1 MRAVDIIQKKKEGRV
16 LSKEEISFLVKGFT
30 HNNIPEYQMSAFLMA
45 CCFMPL
51 NFQETLQFTHE
62 MLHSGKTFDFSDIPF
77 KKIDKHSTGGV
88 GDKTSLILAPIV
100 ACYDIAVPMISG
112 RGLGHTG
119 GTVDKLESIPGFKMN
134 LTFEEFQDNLK
145 TLHFSM
151 MGQTK
156 DIAPA
161 DAKMYALRDVT
172 ATVECIPLIAASIMS
187 KKLAEGIDGLVLD
200 VKFGH
205 GAFMQKLK
213 DATELAKWLVKI
225 GESSGK
231 KTIALVTDMNQPL
244 GNKIGN
250 SLEIEETIEV
260 LQGHGPK
267 DLIDLSLT
275 LSGTMLTLGGISRSV
290 KEGVSLSQK
299 AIHNGKALQKF
310 KELIQRQGGDVRV
323 IDSFS
328 YLPSAKYT
336 FEFLAPKAGFLAK
349 INARNVG
356 KAASVLG
363 CGRETITDAIDPS
376 VGFILHKKVGAKVQK
391 KDILLTIRYND
402 EKKLAASMVELTQ
415 VFEITPKKPSSM
427 PLIQKVLGKLDGE
440 IEI

>member
-1 MRAVDIIQKKKEGRV
+1 MRAVDIIQKKKEGCV
-16 LSKEEISFLVKGFT
+16 LSKEELSFLVQGFT
-30 HNNIPEYQMSAFLMA
+30 HNNEIPEYQMSAFLMA
-45 CCFMPL
+45 CCFKPL
-51 NFQETLQFTHE
+51 NFQETLHLTHA

-88 GDKTSLILAPIV
+88 GDKTSLIIAPIV
-100 ACYDIAVPMISG
+100 ACYDVAVPMISG

-134 LTFEEFQDNLK
+134 LTFEKFQETLK
-145 TLHFSM
+145 TLHFAM

-187 KKLAEGIDGLVLD
+187 KKLAAGIDGLVLD

-205 GAFMQKLK
+205 GAFIQKLK

-225 GESSGK
+225 GESCGK

-250 SLEIEETIEV
+250 SLEVEESIEV
-260 LQGHGPK
+260 LKGQGPK
-267 DLIDLSLT
+267 DLVDLSLT
-275 LSGTMLTLGGISRSV
+275 LSGTMLTLGGVCRSL
-290 KEGVSLSQK
+290 KEGISLSQK
-299 AIHNGKALQKF
+299 VIHTGQALQKL
-310 KELIQRQGGDVRV
+310 KELIKQQGGDERV

-336 FEFLAPKAGFLAK
+336 FEFLAPKAGFLTK
-349 INARNVG
+349 LNARHIG
-356 KAASVLG
+356 KAASILG
-363 CGRETITDAIDPS
+363 CGRATVTDAIDSS

-391 KDILLTIRYND
+391 NDILLTACYND
-402 EKKLAASMVELTQ
+402 EKKCAASMVELTQ
-415 VFEITPKKPSSM
+415 AFEIAPKKPHLN
-427 PLIQKVLGKLDGE
+427 PLIHKVLGKL
-440 IEI
+440 